1 MKRATRWSAGG
12 AALLCL
18 LAVSGC
24 GASTVTVEPP
34 HPSGTAATTCRS
46 LMAAL
51 PAKVLEQP
59 SRPVQ
64 PEGALAATWGD
75 PPILLRCGVPR
86 PAKLR
91 SNSTCLE
98 VEGVGWFAEKA
109 ARGYIFTTVGRSAYV
124 EMSVPSAY
132 EPPANALVDVG
143 EAIRRT
149 VPVRTACV

>member
-1 MKRATRWSAGG
+1 MKRAVRRGAGG
-12 AALLCL
+12 AAVLCL

-24 GASTVTVEPP
+24 GASAVTVEPP
-34 HPSGTAATTCRS
+34 HPTGAVATTCRS
-46 LMAAL
+46 LLAAL
-51 PAKVLEQP
+51 PDRVLDQE

-91 SNSTCLE
+91 ANSSCLE
-98 VEGVGWFAEKA
+98 VERVGWFAEKA
-109 ARGYIFTTVGRSAYV
+109 TRGYIFTTVGRSAYV
-124 EMSVPSAY
+124 EVSVPSAY
-132 EPPANALVDVG
+132 QPPANALVDVG

-149 VPVRTACV
+149 LPVRTACV